1 MTYWTLAIAGG
12 AEKALADWG
21 ITACTRDV
29 ANLAKD
35 SMDITM
41 QAPVDSADPFPF
53 GTKVTFWRNRTTT
66 STPAVSVLPAT
77 GISGF
82 SGGTPFF
89 VGKASAHEESFNYHF
104 ACPWEFFMER
114 TIMKQL
120 FFNYSAAAGA
130 NVADYRSQFV
140 LGVSLN
146 TLVGTADTVE
156 GSSATNLLSIRQT
169 AIQIVQYCI
178 GVTATLPQYGST
190 PQFQFDALTSGGN
203 NTSFTL
209 NGNNVAARVSAGAK
223 CLIPDFIPG
232 YETDG
237 AANQTVKIS
246 RVLRA
251 PLDTVNDTMCAE
263 CLRYELKWLVGYL
276 GSVLQWFDYT
286 TTPPTLHIGTRDVL
300 A

>member
-1 MTYWTLAIAGG
+1 MTYWTLAISGG

-35 SMDITM
+35 SMDIAM

-53 GTKVTFWRNRTTT
+53 GTKVTFWRNRTAA
-66 STPAVSVLPAT
+66 SAPAVSGLPAT

-89 VGKASAHEESFNYHF
+89 VGYSFHNRRKASAQEESFNYHF
-104 ACPWEFFMER
+104 AGPWEFFMER

-140 LGVSLN
+140 LGLSLN

-169 AIQIVQYCI
+169 VIQIVQYCI
-178 GVTATLPQYGST
+178 GVTATLPHT
-190 PQFQFDALTSGGN
+190 
-203 NTSFTL
+203 
-209 NGNNVAARVSAGAK
+209 AARRNFNS
-223 CLIPDFIPG
+223 
-232 YETDG
+232 
-237 AANQTVKIS
+237 
-246 RVLRA
+246 
-251 PLDTVNDTMCAE
+251 
-263 CLRYELKWLVGYL
+263 
-276 GSVLQWFDYT
+276 
-286 TTPPTLHIGTRDVL
+286 TL
-300 A
+300 